1 MSTDRA
7 RKQAFLAVVTGV
19 LGRERIKNMD
29 LTKLQLSRRV
39 RKGGVKGKE
48 SKPQDLLIVRLTN
61 IHPPV
66 VVLSSIIVG
75 AYLWNKHWILSNV
88 LALSLSLSSISLLAL
103 DSFKTGSIMLA
114 GLFVYDVF
122 WVFGT
127 NVMVS
132 VARGFD
138 GPIKIVWPKNL
149 VEGLFD
155 GATDWKMTMLGLGDI
170 VIPGIFIALAL
181 RYDQHRYAKSNEK
194 LLITKHDVDFP
205 KPYFK
210 ATLVAYVAGLATT
223 MLVMHFTKAA
233 QPALLYL
240 SPACVGA
247 IVITSL
253 RLGQWS
259 ETWAYDS
266 NEEDAKAD
274 EEAKRA
280 KGEAADED
288 EADDDD
294 EDDDNDEAA
303 WEGVKDDGSNATQHA
318 RSTRSSTRKRKTS
331 TKTDK

>member
-1 MSTDRA
+1 M
-7 RKQAFLAVVTGV
+7 GII
-19 LGRERIKNMD
+19 GREKIQKMD
-29 LTKLQLSRRV
+29 TTRFQLSKRV
-39 RKGGVKGKE
+39 RKGGTSGKE
-48 SKPQDLLIVRLTN
+48 SKSQDLLVIRMNN

-66 VVLSSIIVG
+66 VVLSVVIVA
-75 AYLWNKHWILSNV
+75 AYLWNKHWVLSNI

-155 GATDWKMTMLGLGDI
+155 GASDWKMTMLGLGDI

-181 RYDQHRYAKSNEK
+181 RYDQHRHAKANEN
-194 LLITKHDVDFP
+194 LLITKYDTNFA

-266 NEEDAKAD
+266 NEEDAKYDEKIKKSKKAD
-274 EEAKRA
+274 AINASEANN
-280 KGEAADED
+280 
-288 EADDDD
+288 D
-294 EDDDNDEAA
+294 EDDEIDDENEEAA
-303 WEGVKDDGSNATQHA
+303 WEGVRDNGTSVTQKTTS
-318 RSTRSSTRKRKTS
+318 STRASTRKRKTS
-331 TKTDK
+331 TKTEGK